1 MVAPVL
7 AAGMIA
13 APIIGGFM
21 QQQTARE
28 ARAAAE
34 AQQRKVEEA
43 LAKVQ
48 DPNFDMSQFSPEEY
62 KLVGQYAP
70 QMLPMVEERAPQLAQ
85 LSGAGQ
91 QGQQAMLGALQHLTN
106 LGKTGAD
113 AQSQALNAQAM
124 QQAAIQNQGQQAS
137 ILDSMQRRGGGA
149 GSGLGFAA
157 ALSAQQGA
165 GQQASQAG
173 TQQALANYQ
182 NRLQALMQAGQMGGQ
197 AQNMDFN
204 QQQTNAGIINQFN
217 QRMANAQQQNAMYNT
232 GNLNEA
238 RRTNLGAQQN
248 TADQNVAMR
257 NQALAQKNQLAQQQ
271 YQNALDKVRVQA
283 GVSNQSA
290 QNALASGAQQNQ
302 ATQGLTQGISSG
314 LMFAGSGNDSK
325 QTNDGLYVDPLEQ
338 KNYNFRNPSSRNV

>member
-1 MVAPVL
+1 MSSALVGGA
-7 AAGMIA
+7 IA
-13 APIIGGFM
+13 APVVGGIL
-21 QQQTARE
+21 QYSEAQK

-48 DPNFDMSQFSPEEY
+48 DPNFDMSQFTPEEY
-62 KLVGQYAP
+62 QLVGKYAP

-91 QGQQAMLGALQHLTN
+91 QGQSAMLGALQRLYSI
-106 LGKTGAD
+106 GQGGPD
-113 AQSQALNAQAM
+113 IQSQAMNAQAM

-137 ILDSMQRRGGGA
+137 ILDSLQRRGGGA
-149 GSGLGFAA
+149 GSGLGLAA

-173 TQQALANYQ
+173 TQQALAGYQ
-182 NRLQALMQAGQMGGQ
+182 NKLQALMQAGQMGGQ
-197 AQNMDFN
+197 AQQMDMS
-204 QQQTNAGIINQFN
+204 QQQNNANTINAFN
-217 QRMANAQQQNAMYNT
+217 QRMAGMQNQNAMYNT
-232 GNLNEA
+232 GNLNDA
-238 RRTNLGAQQN
+238 QRTNLGAQQN

-257 NQALAQKNQLAQQQ
+257 NNAVAQKNQLAQQQ

-283 GVSNQSA
+283 GVSGQGA

-302 ATQGLTQGISSG
+302 AIQGLTSGISSG
-314 LMFAGSGNDSK
+314 LMYAGNRMGQPQQDNPNYDFNDPRK
-325 QTNDGLYVDPLEQ
+325 RQA
-338 KNYNFRNPSSRNV
+338 